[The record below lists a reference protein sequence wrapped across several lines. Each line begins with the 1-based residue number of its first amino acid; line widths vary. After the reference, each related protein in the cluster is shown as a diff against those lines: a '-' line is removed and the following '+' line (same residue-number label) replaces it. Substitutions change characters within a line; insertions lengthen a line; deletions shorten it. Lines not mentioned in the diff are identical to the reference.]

1 MLEKFRNRLLVS
13 LGVLFAPMA
22 TIATAEDAANYEQLK
37 EAVDGSAAQINI
49 TDNIDFGE
57 DGTTLDVAA
66 TTTVS
71 GAARVITSN
80 TNEQTPIFN
89 VSAGNSLTITG
100 LTLRQAVR
108 EGDEALIT
116 SAGNLYL
123 SDINLQDCEQS
134 IIMTGNGSITFNG
147 DTNSSIFSSIVT
159 EINNSI
165 TNNSSGTLTLGGDMS
180 TVRGSYTQTAGITE
194 FTEDSIFFSNTTNLS
209 NSTLKLGQ
217 NVNITNNSIVNLNGN
232 ATVEAKN
239 GNTIAETEINAENA
253 ANTING
259 SYIINGTADTAT
271 KVTVGNE
278 EGKPASL
285 TLVTSG
291 ADSSIVV
298 GPNTNIKV
306 LSNGNLI
313 LNATDGNITVER
325 SANALN
331 LAANSKL
338 ELNGTQAINFNNSIV
353 SDANSNIVKSGAGK
367 LNINADM
374 SGVKGTYSQT
384 AGTTEFA
391 NNSTYF
397 NGTSNLSN
405 STLTLGQNVDI
416 TNNSVVNLNGN
427 AIVEVNNGNKISASA
442 ITATNAR
449 NVIRGSEYTINGVA
463 PTETAEA
470 KYTTVTVGNAAG
482 ADSSLAFAATAKE
495 DGTKGNVVVG
505 PYTNINVLSN
515 GNLIFDAAGGDITL
529 EKSNNAVSLANNA
542 AVTLAGSKTINLGN
556 SIKTAEGA
564 TGNITVIGDATS
576 TANINADMSGA
587 NVKYTQNAGT
597 VNVNNAF
604 FAAAAD
610 SVAGKDAI
618 LNFNNGSSISTDNLT
633 VNEGFVTF
641 NENEVTAI
649 TDAKFSK
656 NSGYITYG
664 DNKISLKESAV
675 TLNNGYVLSTAN
687 ADTESQQIEIVKG
700 NNGVHSLTLK
710 NASIDEDT
718 DLNLSNGASLT
729 FDNGSSAKEFSTIT
743 IDNSSTVN
751 LSNTADSTI
760 TIGSDFIGTGTINKS
775 QAGNVVLSGD
785 SSDFTGIYNQA
796 AGRTEFADNS
806 NYFQGTSNIN
816 NSTLALG
823 KNVNIE
829 SANIINLTGNGI
841 IEANNENQIAA
852 SVINATNA
860 GNTIKGFNYSINGT
874 APSEE
879 AEAQYT
885 TINIGNAE
893 GLNSSLAISATSKN
907 EAVLNEDGTPVLD
920 EEGNQVYKVINGK
933 VSVGPYT
940 DINVNKNGELKL
952 DAAGGDIIVDNSDK
966 AISFDNNSTLT
977 FAGKEII
984 TVDREISTLED
995 NIANVVIN
1003 EAPIVNL
1010 NADMSK
1016 AKVKYNQSNG
1026 TVNVNNK
1033 FFNTQEGTS
1042 ITNNGHLHLNQ
1053 GAQLVSDIAVT
1064 NNGSVAFNQND
1075 VSSIEEAVFARE
1087 NGHVT
1092 YGTNKISLSQANVTL
1107 NNEYVLSAANADK
1120 ETSKIEIGQ
1129 TANQGIKS
1137 LTIQEATIGSNADI
1151 NLENGKLTL
1160 KDGAK
1165 ALQGSVITLDQNS
1178 VVDFK
1183 NNEKTVVVDSKIS
1196 GNGTISKVNTETEQ
1210 NLGLVQLT
1218 GDNSGFIGK
1227 YIQNAG
1233 TVEFTS
1239 GSTFFGNG
1247 FSTQI
1252 TGGELKLADGVK
1264 VTNTENVVIPVINSS
1279 LTTEIKDTNADLHAK
1294 QVTVGE
1300 NQAVT
1305 FKLENSGLA
1314 LNKNANVTT
1323 SSNNLVIGNDGSNTL
1338 ITNLTLGNSA
1348 YNPEETVNLNISGDN
1363 TVTLV
1368 NVNAQNNVGVLTIGD
1383 NINVI
1388 ANPEAPL
1395 ALTTNLGDNTAVV
1408 LKVSENSPINNKEIA
1423 LNLNANQAADIA
1435 NNAKLVKAAS
1445 GKLLLGGNNSNF
1457 NGTVQVDNGTISVQ
1471 PDSLLGQN
1479 VKYSL
1484 QNAESNANIS
1494 LAPLHDTTINPNM
1507 DIIGIN
1513 LADNAVATVVNTG
1526 VENGTVSVAGAT
1538 LVDNKSSLKISSA
1551 DTITLADTKI
1561 GSAND
1566 ASSGNITLTAKNINI
1581 NNNDAVLV
1589 KGEGSYLTLNGESN
1603 VAKDFILKNAT
1614 LNLNGNMNIGGN
1626 FSAGSTVNMINNQI
1640 NTQTIAGNMDLTGN
1654 TDYKIDING
1663 VLLQSDKVV
1672 ANGIITAAQPTTLD
1686 ISKIHFI
1693 TEPKY
1698 DNTLFH
1704 VFNDANT
1711 NAGQEIDPNVVFTA
1725 STGFVDAPVGKYI
1738 MNSVGNGNYML
1749 SRIGYNPYVLAGPVA
1764 AQAGYYTQ
1772 LNSYNLAFSNADMI
1786 MALPKNEREAYKNAN
1801 KYAEAELPSIAAA
1814 SNSRYDVDAADK
1826 IVIDQSNLIQN
1837 QTGGWFRPYGIF
1849 ENVKLKNGPEV
1860 GNNMYG
1866 AYVGAES
1873 KVKELGHGFD
1883 GTLGVYAGY
1892 DGSHQTF
1899 EGVGVYQNGGTI
1911 GLTGALYKNDFFNL
1925 TTANIGASGA
1935 DQDSI
1940 YGSADFWMLRAGLAN
1955 KTGYNWDLA
1964 DGKFIIQ
1971 PHLMMSLSSVSL
1983 FSYEAA
1989 PNIKIDDES
1998 LFTYQLAPGFKFIG
2012 NTANGWQPYVSI
2024 DMIWNIGGHNNNKA
2038 NGISLPEMY
2047 SEPWLEYGLGLQK
2060 RYGER
2065 FTGYGQAMFRSIGRN
2080 GVALTAGMRWRVGEG
2095 R

>member
-37 EAVDGSAAQINI
+37 EAIDGSAAQINI
-49 TDNIDFGE
+49 TDNINFGE
-57 DGTTLDVAA
+57 DGTTLDINVA
-66 TTTVS
+66 TTVS
-71 GAARVITSN
+71 GAARTITSN

-100 LTLRQAVR
+100 LTLRQAV
-108 EGDEALIT
+108 GAGNEALIT
-116 SAGNLYL
+116 SAGSLYL
-123 SDINLQDCEQS
+123 SDINLQDCDRS

-165 TNNSSGTLTLGGDMS
+165 TNNSSGTLNLGGDMG

-194 FTEDSIFFSNTTNLS
+194 FADNSTFFSNTSNFS

-217 NVNITNNSIVNLNGN
+217 NVDITNNSIVNLNGN
-232 ATVEAKN
+232 ATIEAKN

-285 TLVTSG
+285 TLATSG

-470 KYTTVTVGNAAG
+470 KYTIVTVGNAAG

-515 GNLIFDAAGGDITL
+515 GNLIFDAAGGDI
-529 EKSNNAVSLANNA
+529 
-542 AVTLAGSKTINLGN
+542 
-556 SIKTAEGA
+556 
-564 TGNITVIGDATS
+564 
-576 TANINADMSGA
+576 
-587 NVKYTQNAGT
+587 
-597 VNVNNAF
+597 
-604 FAAAAD
+604 
-610 SVAGKDAI
+610 
-618 LNFNNGSSISTDNLT
+618 
-633 VNEGFVTF
+633 
-641 NENEVTAI
+641 
-649 TDAKFSK
+649 
-656 NSGYITYG
+656 
-664 DNKISLKESAV
+664 
-675 TLNNGYVLSTAN
+675 
-687 ADTESQQIEIVKG
+687 
-700 NNGVHSLTLK
+700 
-710 NASIDEDT
+710 
-718 DLNLSNGASLT
+718 
-729 FDNGSSAKEFSTIT
+729 
-743 IDNSSTVN
+743 
-751 LSNTADSTI
+751 
-760 TIGSDFIGTGTINKS
+760 
-775 QAGNVVLSGD
+775 
-785 SSDFTGIYNQA
+785 
-796 AGRTEFADNS
+796 
-806 NYFQGTSNIN
+806 
-816 NSTLALG
+816 
-823 KNVNIE
+823 
-829 SANIINLTGNGI
+829 
-841 IEANNENQIAA
+841 
-852 SVINATNA
+852 
-860 GNTIKGFNYSINGT
+860 
-874 APSEE
+874 
-879 AEAQYT
+879 
-885 TINIGNAE
+885 
-893 GLNSSLAISATSKN
+893 
-907 EAVLNEDGTPVLD
+907 
-920 EEGNQVYKVINGK
+920 
-933 VSVGPYT
+933 
-940 DINVNKNGELKL
+940 
-952 DAAGGDIIVDNSDK
+952 IVDNSDK

-995 NIANVVIN
+995 NIANVVIS

-1042 ITNNGHLHLNQ
+1042 VTNNGHLHLNQ
-1053 GAQLVSDIAVT
+1053 GAQLVSDISVT
-1064 NNGSVAFNQND
+1064 NNGSIAFNPND

-1087 NGHVT
+1087 NGYVT
-1092 YGTNKISLSQANVTL
+1092 YGTNKISLSQANVIL
-1107 NNEYVLSAANADK
+1107 NNGYVLSSANADK
-1120 ETSKIEIGQ
+1120 ETAKIEIGQ
-1129 TANQGIKS
+1129 TATQGIKS
-1137 LTIQEATIGSNADI
+1137 LTVQDATIGSNADI

-1165 ALQGSVITLDQNS
+1165 ALQGSAITLDQNS

-1218 GDNSGFIGK
+1218 GDNSGFVGK

-1305 FKLENSGLA
+1305 FKLENSGLE
-1314 LNKNANVTT
+1314 LNKNANVTST
-1323 SSNNLVIGNDGSNTL
+1323 SNNLVIGNDGSDTL

-1363 TVTLV
+1363 TITLV
-1368 NVNAQNNVGVLTIGD
+1368 NANTQNNVGVLTIGD

-1445 GKLLLGGNNSNF
+1445 GKLLLGGNNNNF
-1457 NGTVQVDNGTISVQ
+1457 NGTVQVDNGSISVQ
-1471 PDSLLGQN
+1471 PSSLLGQN

-1513 LADNAVATVVNTG
+1513 LADNAVANVTNTG

-1561 GSAND
+1561 GSSKDTSN
-1566 ASSGNITLTAKNINI
+1566 GNITLTAKNINI